1 MGDIY
6 LFRQHLAQPVKPDD
20 VHQNRPQTGAAV
32 MDHGADNIFF
42 KVVALRAGNLRTVKS
57 NRKPLES
64 SDVAVTVHRGDIT
77 SPSDALVNSLPSHCS
92 DASASAVHILPMMG
106 LEASKLE
113 KVLQWERTHECK
125 YMLPHFT
132 TNEAV
137 QLLAEFFA
145 LEALEGKTGRL
156 QATPETEPLL
166 QEMHLEGWVSQGRQG
181 WQLSRAAIAQLQVVN
196 VVAAPKSILDLALID
211 GQPPTAYSL
220 LVKLERA
227 GWSWCRKTRTKA
239 LTPYVVGAP
248 KQFFTPGN
256 VISVEYLMCLD
267 QAPEILGP
275 GVELHHCMKA
285 VYYEKMLNGDVAGA
299 LQLLDADNR
308 KRERKALEDSHQELH
323 DGGMLM
329 LADEGMVW
337 NEVAPAVAVCDVF
350 ESTVKSNAD
359 NEASHVRE
367 DSPDIGTW
375 LAENEGDDSVD
386 EALDAEVEAVGGPS
400 SASHAV
406 PEAASSSKDPPTKEE
421 KISRLVQPETLEAW
435 GAGPQKFRITWRK
448 PTSDCKNGSW
458 QGICPYHA
466 KGPKTKCT
474 KALTVANSSEEART
488 ACLHMIQHWL
498 VSAGP
503 FDRAWKHQQFNPRS
517 EETPPYE
524 TLLERSK
531 AMVIAAGVLPD
542 SELDKVPEP
551 VAKKAKTKAKAK
563 KEAKVKQK
571 SKAKKEKD
579 GSTDTDDISITPD
592 ASDIDMGCS
601 DSHASLGLDPSS
613 SSSSSSSSS

>member
-6 LFRQHLAQPVKPDD
+6 LFRQHLTQPVKQDD
-20 VHQNRPQTGAAV
+20 VRQNRPQTGAAV

-42 KVVALRAGNLRTVKS
+42 KVVAIRAGNLKTVKS

-64 SDVAVTVHRGDIT
+64 SDVAVTIHRGDIT
-77 SPSDALVNSLPSHCS
+77 SPSDALVDSLPSHCS

-106 LEASKLE
+106 LEVSKLE
-113 KVLQWERTHECK
+113 KVLQWERTHKCK
-125 YMLPHFT
+125 YMLPHFC

-137 QLLAEFFA
+137 QLVAEFFA

-156 QATPETEPLL
+156 QATRESEQLL
-166 QEMHLEGWVSQGRQG
+166 QEMQFEGWVSEGHQG
-181 WQLSRAAIAQLQVVN
+181 WQLSRAGISQLQVVH
-196 VVAAPKSILDLALID
+196 VVAVPKSIMDLALTD
-211 GQPPTAYSL
+211 GQSPTTYSL

-227 GWSWCRKTRTKA
+227 GWSWSKKPKGPNA
-239 LTPYVVGAP
+239 LPPYVVGAP

-275 GVELHHCMKA
+275 GVELHHCMKPA
-285 VYYEKMLNGDVAGA
+285 YYEKILGGDVAGA
-299 LQLLDADNR
+299 LQILDNDNR
-308 KRERKALEDSHQELH
+308 KRERKSLEDAHEEPR
-323 DGGMLM
+323 GEGVLM

-337 NEVAPAVAVCDVF
+337 QAVAPAVAVCDVF
-350 ESTVKSNAD
+350 ENTAKADAHNA
-359 NEASHVRE
+359 ASHVRE
-367 DSPDIGTW
+367 DTPDIGMW
-375 LAENEGDDSVD
+375 LPENAGDDIVD
-386 EALDAEVEAVGGPS
+386 EAIDSVVEEVGGPS
-400 SASHAV
+400 SSSHAV
-406 PEAASSSKDPPTKEE
+406 PAPASSSSARPTPVE
-421 KISRLVQPETLEAW
+421 KISRSVQPQTLEAW

-474 KALTVANSSEEART
+474 KALTVSNSTEEAKT
-488 ACLHMIQHWL
+488 ACLRMIQHWL

-524 TLLERSK
+524 TLLEKSK
-531 AMVIAAGVLPD
+531 SLVIATGVLPD
-542 SELDKVPEP
+542 SELDKVPESAAP
-551 VAKKAKTKAKAK
+551 AAKGKAKGKAKA
-563 KEAKVKQK
+563 KQK
-571 SKAKKEKD
+571 SKAKKKKD
-579 GSTDTDDISITPD
+579 GTSDISITPD
-592 ASDIDMGCS
+592 ASGADS
-601 DSHASLGLDPSS
+601 DSHASLGLDSS